1 MVKNNRAIFLDRD
14 GTLNKALKVNRNKK
28 RPPYSIK
35 ELKIYKDINILNY
48 FTKSY
53 FLIITTNQPDI
64 KKKIQKKSF
73 NNFIN
78 KKIKNKIPI
87 KIIYSC
93 ECLEIEKN
101 CKCYKPRNGMIKLA
115 EKKFKLNLKKSYMIG
130 DSWRDIGAGKKS
142 GCTTILI
149 NREKKKTSM
158 NKYKPDF
165 RIKNLLSLKKIIRN

>member
-1 MVKNNRAIFLDRD
+1 VVKNNKAIFLDRD
-14 GTLNKALKVNRNKK
+14 GTLNKAYKIKKNKK
-28 RPPYSIK
+28 RPPYSFE

-48 FTKSY
+48 FAKSY

-64 KKKIQKKSF
+64 KKKKQKRIF
-73 NNFIN
+73 NNLIN
-78 KKIKNKIPI
+78 KKIKNKISI
-87 KIIYSC
+87 KKIYSC

-115 EKKFKLNLKKSYMIG
+115 EKKFGINLKKSYVIG

-149 NREKKKTSM
+149 NRDKKITRM
-158 NKYKPDF
+158 NKYRPDF
-165 RIKNLLSLKKIIRN
+165 TIKNLFSLKKIIRT